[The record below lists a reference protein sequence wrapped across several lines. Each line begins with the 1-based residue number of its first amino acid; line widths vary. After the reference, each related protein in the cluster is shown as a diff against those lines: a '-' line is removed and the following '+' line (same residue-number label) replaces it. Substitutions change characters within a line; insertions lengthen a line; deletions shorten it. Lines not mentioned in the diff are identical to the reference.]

1 MTKTLVSRGFHS
13 SPSFFR
19 SVGRSISLSLS
30 FPLSLS
36 LSLSLT
42 LSFSLMHF
50 PLFQRKCLQR
60 RKRACPNIKASF
72 CARGVSERTDLEERA
87 RLYFFFFKRLFALRI
102 ERRKKRGLT
111 PKKRKAEKRKKKKR
125 PASTS
130 KCVGE
135 RTTYCRVRIWPGL
148 QRCGRI
154 LRKWERWGGGSAQ
167 ERGRFTTT

>member
-19 SVGRSISLSLS
+19 SVGRTLT
-30 FPLSLS
+30 LSLS
-36 LSLSLT
+36 LSLIQ
-42 LSFSLMHF
+42 F
-50 PLFQRKCLQR
+50 PPFTTKIIATS
-60 RKRACPNIKASF
+60 RACMSQYIKASF
-72 CARGVSERTDLEERA
+72 CARGVSERNDLEERAA
-87 RLYFFFFKRLFALRI
+87 RLYFFFFKRLFALRV
-102 ERRKKRGLT
+102 ERRKDS
-111 PKKRKAEKRKKKKR
+111 PQKRKAERKR

-154 LRKWERWGGGSAQ
+154 LRKWERWGGGSA
-167 ERGRFTTT
+167 RARALHNNISLKNTYCI